1 MTIINIPSDVNQ
13 KTYWRDTN
21 WEPFFGEVE
30 GRVTKIFAAS
40 NNEKAKKGGGG
51 GGNWKYAWKE
61 MRIKRSRKAK
71 SVHIYRL
78 ESHALNDLNEQ
89 QKVVMRAPRSP
100 ILDTIVQYCLLC
112 LSNFLSFFLSF
123 SFFFSKQWFLW
134 SYQFEISLLNTKTDE
149 LE

>member
-51 GGNWKYAWKE
+51 GG
-61 MRIKRSRKAK
+61 
-71 SVHIYRL
+71 
-78 ESHALNDLNEQ
+78 
-89 QKVVMRAPRSP
+89 
-100 ILDTIVQYCLLC
+100 
-112 LSNFLSFFLSF
+112 
-123 SFFFSKQWFLW
+123 
-134 SYQFEISLLNTKTDE
+134 E
-149 LE
+149 LEICMKRNEDKKEQKGQISTHI